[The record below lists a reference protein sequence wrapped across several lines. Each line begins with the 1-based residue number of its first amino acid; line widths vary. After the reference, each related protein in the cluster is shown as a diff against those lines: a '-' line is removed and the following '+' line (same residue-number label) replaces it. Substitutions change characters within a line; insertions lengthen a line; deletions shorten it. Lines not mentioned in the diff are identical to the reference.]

1 MPMSIKFKCQMRSLY
16 NQRIWGSG
24 QRQSV
29 HEGRQGRGWRRKPR
43 KSALPWLSPESD
55 PLNPTPTSVS
65 LPPRPLP
72 VGWDRTS
79 PPQPTQL
86 VAHMCVAR
94 PMCLCTHSLAPRPW
108 PSSPCAHTL
117 LPTTTPTP
125 GPSYSLLYLLS
136 LPAPGLH
143 RCMHVSPEEPRTP
156 TPGSCSH
163 PSVHPRPQV
172 ACRLVGC
179 LCRNREN

>member
-29 HEGRQGRGWRRKPR
+29 HEGRQGRGWRGKPPR

-65 LPPRPLP
+65 LPPPAPSQLAGTGPHPLSQHS
-72 VGWDRTS
+72 WWLT
-79 PPQPTQL
+79 
-86 VAHMCVAR
+86 CV
-94 PMCLCTHSLAPRPW
+94 LH
-108 PSSPCAHTL
+108 SPCACAHAD
-117 LPTTTPTP
+117 LPQ
-125 GPSYSLLYLLS
+125 GPSPPPHRLTHCCQ
-136 LPAPGLH
+136 PTRAPPPTLH
-143 RCMHVSPEEPRTP
+143 RCTHVSVAAWKPWPEVPEEPRAP
-156 TPGSCSH
+156 TPGSRSH

-179 LCRNREN
+179 PCRNREN